1 MIALIAFMFFSM
13 YRLNPNV
20 QRPKELTQIE
30 FFKKLDEGKVKEPI
44 IRYLDHDEG
53 ETYLTG
59 EVETDE
65 LNKDGDPIRET
76 YRVSLVPGENESLM
90 NDIFDR
96 QRKVLVKEKKSLMS
110 PFMACMLA
118 AGLRQMPPVSKVM
131 PLPTSTWGWALPAPW

>member
-44 IRYLDHDEG
+44 IRYLDRDEG

-65 LNKDGDPIRET
+65 LDDNGAKIGD
-76 YRVSLVPGENESLM
+76 LVCG
-90 NDIFDR
+90 
-96 QRKVLVKEKKSLMS
+96 
-110 PFMACMLA
+110 
-118 AGLRQMPPVSKVM
+118 
-131 PLPTSTWGWALPAPW
+131 